1 MRSAIVFIAVAWLIS
16 AQAFGQRFQRTLSNI
31 TELTTSN
38 PNTIHTGV
46 EVAGRLTAG
55 DGGGGKF
62 WYDPTSTATVDDGVV
77 FDVSGY
83 PGRWIRQVEGGIYFA
98 EWWGAVGDGVTDSST
113 AIAKAIQ
120 AANPKK
126 GTVALGLGTFITSGT
141 TLPQWSRFIGLA
153 SQGQKNQGEGA
164 TILKLKAGTVGG
176 AVIKATGE
184 FQLENIQIDGNK
196 SEVFGSPLGIWVDK
210 SGIFAE
216 SMISGVSVVNCQGD
230 GAYIDA
236 HEVKIRDCTFTKG
249 DARGLVLD
257 DTYDVMADHVLTGW
271 NGGNGFEAKVNG
283 ATLRVQ
289 QLDSYYNR
297 GSGVIIRSPLWVYID
312 RLQCDFNFQNGTEIE
327 VGSTAS
333 NIQINYPLIYGSNV
347 DQDNFGVL
355 NPAASGTYSD
365 FVISGTQYPKS
376 IRIDGGK
383 IGNSTASTKKP
394 EYHIKWIN
402 SQPGVGFGTRLL
414 DVDLDTNSG
423 ANTSTGKSTQDTWLT
438 GSWTGRILNHRDG
451 TNVRTVTKE
460 SYVYATTDFTTSPV
474 LNILNNYDLVVRSNI
489 FAQGYLTANSA
500 VYSGRGITSDKS
512 GVQIKADTGSTI
524 GMANIGDTFVIQ
536 NDVNSNPQISLN
548 TRTGQ
553 SYLSGTSTNASGDWI
568 ALALKMTL
576 NQSGTAGSRGFRA
589 EMTPTALGSGS
600 HRPFEYTYS
609 GNTRWTVD
617 HNGRMIST
625 SPSGIGPLT
634 LQSES
639 GTDSR
644 IRIYYSEVLDRDM
657 DLKANLLDVKT
668 LSGGTGATFSLNPSG
683 GSVQLGGS
691 LIFGSGGPIELKGS
705 GSPEGVVAAPVS
717 STYRRVD
724 GGSGTTLYVKETGAA
739 TSSGWVA
746 HGAAGAGGVASSRQI
761 LTSNSLTGGG
771 DLSADRTLSL
781 VNDTAS
787 PGANKVYGTD
797 GSGVRGWKNDPA
809 GGGGGAGYG
818 GTSTTSVSFGT
829 GSKTWTT
836 QTGLA
841 YIAGSRVRAV
851 ETGSSQWMEGEIIS
865 YSGGTL
871 TVNVDLFSGIGTYS
885 NWGFSVAGVRGAQGV
900 GFVDADYGQI
910 SISGGVTSISIDPGA
925 VSTTELG
932 GDITAAGK
940 DLLNDAS
947 VSAQRTTLGVPPSTR
962 SIATANSLAGG
973 GDLSADR
980 TIQLVNDSA
989 SPGANKVYG
998 TDASGVKG
1006 WKNDPAGSGGGDAL
1020 VANPLS
1026 QFAATTSAQLAG
1038 VLSNESG
1045 TGLAV
1050 FNDGSALTNATI
1062 NGIDLRGT
1070 AGSTI
1075 NVGTGGTLGTAAF
1088 TAASAYQAADGELS
1102 AIAGLTSAADTLPYF
1117 SGSGTASTTSL
1128 TSAGRTL
1135 IGGANAAAQ
1144 RTSLGLVIGTDV
1156 QAFDA
1161 DLSAVAGLS
1170 TSGLVARTGAGT
1182 AASRSI
1188 TGPAAGITVSNGD
1201 GAAGNPTIALA
1212 NDLSAVEGLS
1222 GTGIARRTGTDTW
1235 SVGTTVSIAE
1245 GGTGQTSAKAAFDA
1259 LNGAEATVASATTTD
1274 IGAASSDKVSITGTT
1289 TITGFGTATAGIR
1302 REGRFTGALLLTH
1315 NATSLILPGGA
1326 SITTAAGDRFTAY
1339 SLGSG
1344 NWVVTSYTTASR
1356 TGTGADV
1363 QQNSPNFTGSPQVN
1377 GNDIG
1382 TLDILQNSQSAN
1394 YTLVLGDRGKQIFH
1408 PSSDANSRTF
1418 TIPANA
1424 SVAFPIGSTVTFINA
1439 SANSC
1444 TIAITTDTLRKA
1456 GTGTTGSVTLPQH
1469 AVATITKVTTTEWY
1483 ISGNGI

>member
-1 MRSAIVFIAVAWLIS
+1 MRLFLALALFLALSSLSTAQQYVRAFSTVAEM
-16 AQAFGQRFQRTLSNI
+16 AAR
-31 TELTTSN
+31 N
-38 PNTIHTGV
+38 PNDVTSLV
-46 EVAGRLTAG
+46 MVAGQNSRG
-55 DGGGGKF
+55 DGGGGL
-62 WYDPTSTATVDDGVV
+62 YYYNGSSTAT
-77 FDVSGY
+77 
-83 PGRWIRQVEGGIYFA
+83 P
-98 EWWGAVGDGVTDSST
+98 DGVTVVQPVVPFTGRWLFVNLSGSGSVPSSRQISTINSLTGGGSLASDKTLQLVGDSASPGNF
-113 AIAKAIQ
+113 KVY
-120 AANPKK
+120 
-126 GTVALGLGTFITSGT
+126 GTGPAGSRSWRSETSETIFNVKHFGATGDGT
-141 TLPQWSRFIGLA
+141 TDDTAAIENANIAADAVNGIVFFPAGTYQAQIVARQFVTYMGT
-153 SQGQKNQGEGA
+153 SQPGGKNTGEGSS
-164 TILKLKAGTVGG
+164 IIRIPNG
-176 AVIKATGE
+176 AVDGTAFKSSVE
-184 FQLENIQIDGNK
+184 CVVKNLQIDGNK
-196 SEVFGSPLGIWVDK
+196 ANTTGTGRGIWFDAAGLFK
-210 SGIFAE
+210 E
-216 SMISGVSVVNCQGD
+216 SLIQQVTVVNCDGD
-230 GAYIDA
+230 GIYINA
-236 HEVKIRDCTFTKG
+236 HEVSLDRVSSLYNDG
-249 DARGLVLD
+249 NGL
-257 DTYDVMADHVLTGW
+257 TIGPCYDVMADHVLCGW
-271 NGGNGFEAKVNG
+271 NNGNGFEAASGG
-283 ATLRVQ
+283 ATLRIT
-289 QLDSYYNR
+289 QLDAYYNK

-312 RLQCDFNFQNGTEIE
+312 RLQCDFNFQNGVEIE

-347 DQDNFGVL
+347 DQDNFGAP

-394 EYHIKWIN
+394 EYHLKWIN
-402 SQPGVGFGTRLL
+402 SQPGVGFGTRIL

-500 VYSGRGITSDKS
+500 AYSGRGITSDKS

-553 SYLSGTSTNASGDWI
+553 SQLSGTSTNASGDWI

-589 EMTPTALGSGS
+589 EMTPTSLGSGS

-683 GSVQLGGS
+683 GSVQLGGN
-691 LIFGSGGPIELKGS
+691 LVFGSGGPIELKGS
-705 GSPEGVVAAPVS
+705 GSPEGVVTAPVS
-717 STYRRVD
+717 STYRRID
-724 GGSGTTLYVKETGAA
+724 GGSSTAFYVKESGSGNTGWIAY
-739 TSSGWVA
+739 
-746 HGAAGAGGVASSRQI
+746 GAAGAGGVASSRQI
-761 LTSNSLTGGG
+761 LTVNSLTGGG
-771 DLSADRTLSL
+771 DLSADRTIQLSG
-781 VNDTAS
+781 DTAS

-797 GSGVRGWKNDPA
+797 GSGVRGWKDDPS
-809 GGGGGAGYG
+809 GGGGAGYG
-818 GTSTTSVSFGT
+818 GTSTSSVSFGT

-841 YIAGSRVRAV
+841 YVVGARVRAI
-851 ETGSSQWMEGEIIS
+851 ETGFSMWMEGTVTA

-871 TVNVDLFSGIGTYS
+871 TVNVDLFSGVGT
-885 NWGFSVAGVRGAQGV
+885 FSAWAFSIAGVQGDTGA
-900 GFVDADYGQI
+900 GFVDADYGDI
-910 SISGGVTSISIDPGA
+910 LIGSGVTTLTIDNQAVTYSKMQNISA
-925 VSTTELG
+925 ASKLLG
-932 GDITAAGK
+932 RGSAAG
-940 DLLNDAS
+940 
-947 VSAQRTTLGVPPSTR
+947 
-962 SIATANSLAGG
+962 
-973 GDLSADR
+973 
-980 TIQLVNDSA
+980 
-989 SPGANKVYG
+989 
-998 TDASGVKG
+998 
-1006 WKNDPAGSGGGDAL
+1006 AGSPQEITL
-1020 VANPLS
+1020 
-1026 QFAATTSAQLAG
+1026 
-1038 VLSNESG
+1038 G
-1045 TGLAV
+1045 TGLSMSGTTLSVTGATVADSDYGDIAV
-1050 FNDGSALTNATI
+1050 SFGGLNWFIDQSAVTYDKIQDMNHTRILGRKTA
-1062 NGIDLRGT
+1062 NGIGAPEEVSVSDILDWTSGASPASGDMLYRSGSSWYRLAAGT
-1070 AGSTI
+1070 PGLFLQTQ
-1075 NVGTGGTLGTAAF
+1075 GTGASPQWAAPTL
-1088 TAASAYQAADGELS
+1088 DPELS

-1117 SGSGTASTTSL
+1117 TGSGTA
-1128 TSAGRTL
+1128 TL
-1135 IGGANAAAQ
+1135 
-1144 RTSLGLVIGTDV
+1144 
-1156 QAFDA
+1156 A
-1161 DLSAVAGLS
+1161 DLSSNGRSLISLS
-1170 TSGLVARTGAGT
+1170 TMK
-1182 AASRSI
+1182 
-1188 TGPAAGITVSNGD
+1188 
-1201 GAAGNPTIALA
+1201 
-1212 NDLSAVEGLS
+1212 AVY
-1222 GTGIARRTGTDTW
+1222 
-1235 SVGTTVSIAE
+1235 
-1245 GGTGQTSAKAAFDA
+1245 DA

-1302 REGRFTGALLLTH
+1302 REGRFTGSLTLTH
-1315 NATSLILPGGA
+1315 NATSLILPGGS
-1326 SITTAAGDRFTAY
+1326 SITTQAGDRFSAY

-1363 QQNSPNFTGSPQVN
+1363 QQNSPNLTGTPTVN
-1377 GNDIG
+1377 GNEIAP
-1382 TLDILQNSQSAN
+1382 LDILQNSQSAN
-1394 YTLVLGDRGKQIFH
+1394 YTLVIGDRGKHIFH

-1439 SANSC
+1439 SASSC